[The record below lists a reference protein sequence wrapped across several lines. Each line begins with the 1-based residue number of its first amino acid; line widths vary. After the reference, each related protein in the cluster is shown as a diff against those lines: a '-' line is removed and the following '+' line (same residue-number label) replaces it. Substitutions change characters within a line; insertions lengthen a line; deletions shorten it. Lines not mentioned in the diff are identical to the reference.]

1 MKMEEITKR
10 LNLWFQGKEAPPEM
24 VQIYPTNAC
33 NLKCIFCVQALG
45 IYDLKETIKKERWFE
60 ITKEICEMGVNEIL
74 ISGGG
79 EPMMV
84 PDITLGIMKI
94 AKKYGVEGR
103 IITNGTLWKDKHIKE
118 VVEIGWE
125 HMVFSIDGPDAKTHD
140 YLRGVKGA
148 FQKAIRA
155 IKAFNRIKR
164 ELKSEA
170 PILEFNTVLTNVNY
184 LQIPKLIEL
193 AYSLNIKNV
202 NVEPV
207 TVNNPSVIK
216 LKLNLAQREI
226 FLNKI
231 LPEAE
236 KIAIKYNVGTN
247 FERLKK
253 IRILDETGKLKKHI
267 LKKSESRYYNLPCY
281 EPWLWPKIE
290 ANGDV
295 WPCSSLSK
303 FKENIATKSFKEIW
317 YGEKFRKFR
326 EEIMKRNLPEECNNC
341 VLTHLEINELISKN
355 LEGVVKK

>member
-1 MKMEEITKR
+1 MKIEEATKR
-10 LNLWFQGKEAPPEM
+10 LSLWLQGKEAPPEM

-45 IYDLKETIKKERWFE
+45 IYNLNETVKKERWLE
-60 ITKEICEMGVNEIL
+60 VTKEICEMGVNEIL

-79 EPMMV
+79 EPFMV

-94 AKKYGVEGR
+94 AKEYKVKGR
-103 IITNGTLWKDKHIKE
+103 IITNGTLWKDKYIKE
-118 VVEIGWE
+118 VVEMGWE
-125 HMVFSIDGPDAKTHD
+125 HVVFSIDGPDAETHD

-148 FQKAIRA
+148 FQKAIKA
-155 IKAFNRIKR
+155 IKNFNRIKD
-164 ELKSEA
+164 ELKSEV

-184 LQIPKLIEL
+184 LQIPKLIKL

-207 TVNNPSVIK
+207 TINNPSAAE
-216 LKLNLAQREI
+216 LKLNLSQREN

-236 KIAIKYNVGTN
+236 KIAIKYNIGTN

-253 IRILDETGKLKKHI
+253 IKILEETGKLKKHI
-267 LKKSESRYYNLPCY
+267 LKMSKKRYYNLPCY

-303 FKENIATKSFKEIW
+303 FKENIKFKSFKEIW
-317 YGEKFRKFR
+317 YGEKFKKFR
-326 EEIMKRNLPEECNNC
+326 EDIMRRNLPEECNNC
-341 VLTHLEINELISKN
+341 VLTHLEINELISKS
-355 LEGVVKK
+355 LEETVKK